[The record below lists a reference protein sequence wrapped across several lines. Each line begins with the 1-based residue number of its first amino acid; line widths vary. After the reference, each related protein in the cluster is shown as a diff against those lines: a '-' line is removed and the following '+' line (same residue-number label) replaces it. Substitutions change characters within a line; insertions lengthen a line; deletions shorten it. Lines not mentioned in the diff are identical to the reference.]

1 MKEVKTK
8 MKSAIPEESLAPLG
22 KVVANFAVLESI
34 LSFGIGILIVG
45 NSAAEQRT
53 EQIVTA
59 ELTFKGKIALFSS
72 LYQHRFPER
81 EPFEDLKKIRDKLR
95 KASEKRNSLLHST
108 WLAGGVRSAITAKER
123 KGLNFEFED
132 MDSKKI
138 EGISDFI
145 AEVAYEVQEFS
156 LKSLI
161 YIR

>member
-1 MKEVKTK
+1 M
-8 MKSAIPEESLAPLG
+8 
-22 KVVANFAVLESI
+22 
-34 LSFGIGILIVG
+34 
-45 NSAAEQRT
+45 
-53 EQIVTA
+53 
-59 ELTFKGKIALFSS
+59 
-72 LYQHRFPER
+72 HRFPER